1 MDWWIGTYAKA
12 GGAGM
17 VRVQHTDG
25 RLERGDGLLP
35 LPDVSFA
42 VRSGDRLWGVSED
55 SGRVHALQRH
65 GRGWIKLA
73 SCASG
78 GSQPCFI
85 TLNPMGNMLAVA
97 NYGCGAVAL
106 IQVDPQ
112 TGALTPMDRARQS
125 GHGRDP
131 VRQAGPHAH
140 CALFAPEGDV
150 LFHVDLGL
158 DRVFAYRTEGGWL
171 GTAEVAFSAPEG
183 SGPRHLMSLGGGR
196 YILLTELSAEL
207 FLLEQR
213 DGRLVELARLGAA
226 PPLFGGDNLGGHLS
240 RDPASGDI
248 LLTNRGHDSLARF
261 GVEVDALV
269 PRGWVPSL
277 GHHPRHFTVHD
288 GKALIVNE
296 KSGNVALVPLP
307 GEEGES
313 AVLSMPGAAF
323 AIGEPSSP
331 AGPSPA

>member
-1 MDWWIGTYAKA
+1 M
-12 GGAGM
+12 
-17 VRVQHTDG
+17 
-25 RLERGDGLLP
+25 
-35 LPDVSFA
+35 
-42 VRSGDRLWGVSED
+42 
-55 SGRVHALQRH
+55 
-65 GRGWIKLA
+65 
-73 SCASG
+73 
-78 GSQPCFI
+78 
-85 TLNPMGNMLAVA
+85 
-97 NYGCGAVAL
+97 
-106 IQVDPQ
+106 
-112 TGALTPMDRARQS
+112 
-125 GHGRDP
+125 
-131 VRQAGPHAH
+131 
-140 CALFAPEGDV
+140 

-171 GTAEVAFSAPEG
+171 GTAEVAFAAPEG

-213 DGRLVELARLGAA
+213 DGRVVELARLGAA

-261 GVEVDALV
+261 GVEGDALV

-288 GKALIVNE
+288 GKALIINE

-313 AVLSMPGAAF
+313 AVLAVPGAAF
-323 AIGEPSSP
+323 AIGEPSP
-331 AGPSPA
+331 TAGPSPA